1 MRHENKKIGK
11 IVDEMVTFFCARD
24 AENIKV
30 NINRSSEK
38 IELAFTVDHLNENDK
53 IVKMFEDL
61 INFPRE
67 EDFDEVYWNLAGE
80 SDHDTELTLVAYM
93 IDDVKFSHKDNSFE
107 VVLTRY
113 LDRPSE

>member
-11 IVDEMVTFFCARD
+11 IVDELVTFFCAHG
-24 AENIKV
+24 ANNISV
-30 NINRSSEK
+30 K
-38 IELAFTVDHLNENDK
+38 IERLDDRIDFVFSVDHLNENEK

-80 SDHDTELTLVAYM
+80 SDHDTELTLIGYM
-93 IDDVKFSHKDNSFE
+93 IDKVLFSRDGNAFG
-107 VVLTRY
+107 VILTRY
-113 LDRPSE
+113 LDH

>member
-11 IVDEMVTFFCARD
+11 IVDEMVTFFCAYG
-24 AENIKV
+24 AEKIKV
-30 NINRSSEK
+30 DIARSLEK
-38 IELAFTVDHLNENDK
+38 IELAFKVDHLNENEK
-53 IVKMFEDL
+53 IVKMFEEI

-93 IDDVKFSHKDNSFE
+93 IDDVKFSHQGDSFE
-107 VVLTRY
+107 VILTR
-113 LDRPSE
+113 LFKTP

>member
-11 IVDEMVTFFCARD
+11 IVDELVTFFCAYG
-24 AENIKV
+24 A
-30 NINRSSEK
+30 SK
-38 IELAFTVDHLNENDK
+38 IDVTIDRLDDRIDFKFVVDQLDGNEK

-80 SDHDTELTLVAYM
+80 SDHDTELTLIAYM
-93 IDDVKFSHKDNSFE
+93 IDKVLFSQDGNSFE
-107 VVLTRY
+107 VILTRY
-113 LDRPSE
+113 LDR

>member
-11 IVDEMVTFFCARD
+11 IVDELVTFFCAYGAND
-24 AENIKV
+24 ISVK
-30 NINRSSEK
+30 INRMSDR
-38 IELAFTVDHLNENDK
+38 IDFAFVVDHLDENEK

-80 SDHDTELTLVAYM
+80 SDHDTELTLIAYM
-93 IDDVKFSHKDNSFE
+93 IDKVLFSHKGDAFE
-107 VVLTRY
+107 VILTRY
-113 LDRPSE
+113 LDRN

>member
-11 IVDEMVTFFCARD
+11 IVDELVTFFCAYG
-24 AENIKV
+24 ANKIAV
-30 NINRSSEK
+30 NIARLDDRIDFS
-38 IELAFTVDHLNENDK
+38 FVVDHLDENEK

-93 IDDVKFSHKDNSFE
+93 IDKVLFSHKDDSFE
-107 VVLTRY
+107 VILTRY
-113 LDRPSE
+113 LDR

>member
-11 IVDEMVTFFCARD
+11 IVDEMVTFFCAHD

-30 NINRSSEK
+30 EVNRSKEK
-38 IELAFTVDHLNENDK
+38 IELSFAVDHLNENDK

-93 IDDVKFSHKDNSFE
+93 IDDVKFSHTDDSFE
-107 VVLTRY
+107 VVLTRF
-113 LDRPSE
+113 LECHSE

>member
-11 IVDEMVTFFCARD
+11 IVDELVTFFCAHGAD
-24 AENIKV
+24 K
-30 NINRSSEK
+30 INVAIARSTEK
-38 IELAFTVDHLNENDK
+38 IEIAFNVDHLNENDK

-93 IDDVKFSHKDNSFE
+93 IDEVKFSHKDDSFE
-107 VVLTRY
+107 VVLTRF
-113 LDRPSE
+113 LDRN